1 MGIAESAPSQ
11 PSSQPTPPT
20 LIPPVLVPTPIPVPP
35 PSGRPP
41 TGLSNHPTAP
51 NLAVVPPHNPSSGIP
66 GIAEGVRHSSHVPF
80 DGSLRPPNTDRDT
93 DVDMSVTESEDES
106 SPVSRYVRHGRQSGK
121 GEDGDVSDMES
132 TGGRER
138 ERDRE
143 RERER
148 SSDKEGAISMEGDAT
163 LREWMKTAQVRLCV
177 SRTVVNACV
186 HD

>member
-1 MGIAESAPSQ
+1 MSIAEAAPSQ
-11 PSSQPTPPT
+11 PSSHPIPPT
-20 LIPPVLVPTPIPVPP
+20 SILPIPIPTPISVPP

-80 DGSLRPPNTDRDT
+80 DGSLRPPDTDRDT

-121 GEDGDVSDMES
+121 GEDGDVSDVES
-132 TGGRER
+132 IGGRER
-138 ERDRE
+138 DRDRE
-143 RERER
+143 SER

-177 SRTVVNACV
+177 SRTVVNGCA